1 MQCRLSGS
9 SWSRYGSKS
18 GELEADRTVD
28 NSELKA
34 EARNAR
40 RRSQLTAVRSGV
52 AKLDTACINLAAPV
66 GT

>member
-1 MQCRLSGS
+1 MERL
-9 SWSRYGSKS
+9 
-18 GELEADRTVD
+18 D

-52 AKLDTACINLAAPV
+52 AKLDTACIKSGGAGWNLALFRDNFPTMS
-66 GT
+66 GSLRNLSR